1 LPFWF
6 MLHFITVPI
15 TQIDSQLIVVN
26 QSVNHS
32 SLYWNIL
39 SKMIYTE
46 NKVNYNVINTVYL
59 SVHLLWIF
67 YFITWGFFWHLW

>member
-15 TQIDSQLIVVN
+15 TQIDAQLIVVN